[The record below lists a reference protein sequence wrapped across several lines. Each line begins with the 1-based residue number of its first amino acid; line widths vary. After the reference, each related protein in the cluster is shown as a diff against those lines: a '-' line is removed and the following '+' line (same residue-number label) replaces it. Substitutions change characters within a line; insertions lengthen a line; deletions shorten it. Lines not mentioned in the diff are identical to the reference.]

1 MMPVIT
7 NLWKDK
13 VVYAFVTASK
23 NGKGSRRLFLCTA
36 DPRTISFEWENSAD
50 KTTCSYG
57 AENIFYLPLAWYGLR
72 WNIKVS
78 YYEGRT
84 FWSMEVMKAFLDISP
99 PVPRKPDTKL
109 VSKFSQ
115 I

>member
-1 MMPVIT
+1 MITWKWSVMPGGIWLFT
-7 NLWKDK
+7 DSRPLKP
-13 VVYAFVTASK
+13 
-23 NGKGSRRLFLCTA
+23 GKRA
-36 DPRTISFEWENSAD
+36 DPRTISFDWENSAD